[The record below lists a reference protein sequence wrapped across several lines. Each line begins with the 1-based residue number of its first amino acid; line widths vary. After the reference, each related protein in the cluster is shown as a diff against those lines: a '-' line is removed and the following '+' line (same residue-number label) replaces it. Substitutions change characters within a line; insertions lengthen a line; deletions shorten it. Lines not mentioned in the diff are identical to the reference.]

1 MTRPLF
7 ALCLLALIACTEP
20 PPADATGEE
29 IYQQVCSNCHGDDLA
44 GGFGPAIGAGSNSAE
59 QDDEFL
65 VLTITRGRGRMPS
78 FDSTLSDEQIARVV
92 EYLRDQQQADQA
104 G

>member
-1 MTRPLF
+1 LV
-7 ALCLLALIACTEP
+7 LAACTEP
-20 PPADATGEE
+20 PPADATGQE
-29 IYQQVCSNCHGDDLA
+29 IYQQVCSNCHGEDLA
-44 GGFGPAIGAGSNSAE
+44 GGLGPAIGAGSNSAD

-78 FDSTLSDEQIARVV
+78 FDSTLSDEQIARLV
-92 EYLRDQQQADQA
+92 EYLRAQQQSDQS